1 MWIPFFDSGLNR
13 LENVQK
19 QFLLFAL
26 RDLGW
31 SNRFSLPPYKERL
44 LLLNMLPLSKRQELA
59 CLIFI
64 HDVLNHRIRSEELS
78 SQFIFRD
85 SVYSLRYQTL
95 LLVRN
100 PRSRYVSNEL
110 MNRCSR
116 LFNSYCSSSDLVFS
130 REAFK
135 RAITIMLR
143 LKLG

>member
-1 MWIPFFDSGLNR
+1 MWMPFFDLGLNR
-13 LENVQK
+13 LESVQK

-44 LLLNMLPLSKRQELA
+44 LLLNMLPLSKRHELA
-59 CLIFI
+59 CLIFV
-64 HDVLNHRIRSEELS
+64 HDALNHRIRSEELS

-85 SVYSLRYQTL
+85 SAYSLRNQAP

-100 PRSRYVSNEL
+100 FRSRYVSNEPK
-110 MNRCSR
+110 NRCSR
-116 LFNSYCSSSDLVFS
+116 LFNSYCSSSDLVLS

-135 RAITIMLR
+135 RAIMLR
-143 LKLG
+143 LMLG